1 MELRREG
8 ETVPR
13 SNTRSNVEVAILQ
26 TFDESLEKVRDF
38 VMAYKL
44 YLKIR
49 IRKAMVEEQ
58 IQ

>member
-13 SNTRSNVEVAILQ
+13 SNTRSNEEVAILQ